1 MTEQKVTPSEIVAIT
16 KPALEH
22 LLRRSRILKAPENAG
37 VDNWEWYGDAMA
49 TLEEEEE
56 DD

>member
-22 LLRRSRILKAPENAG
+22 LLRRSRILEALENAG